1 MENIMSIFDDMGKFI
16 KEVVEKVEDVVEDI
30 VEDIADIFDG
40 DDEEDSADAE

>member
-1 MENIMSIFDDMGKFI
+1 MSIFDDLGKFI
-16 KEVVEKVEDVVEDI
+16 KDVAEQVEDKIEDI

>member
-1 MENIMSIFDDMGKFI
+1 MSVFDDVGKFI

-40 DDEEDSADAE
+40 DDEEDSPDAE

>member
-1 MENIMSIFDDMGKFI
+1 MSIFDDLGKFI
-16 KEVVEKVEDVVEDI
+16 KDVAEQVEDAVEDI

>member
-1 MENIMSIFDDMGKFI
+1 MSIFDDLGKFI
-16 KEVVEKVEDVVEDI
+16 KDVAEKVEDVVEDI

>member
-1 MENIMSIFDDMGKFI
+1 MSIFDDLGKFI
-16 KEVVEKVEDVVEDI
+16 KDVAEQVEDVVEDI